1 MKNLTTIVLCLV
13 LLMLAACATPYVAS
27 LKVHASPDTS
37 AMPTV
42 CARYNG
48 DIFVGWATGYA
59 DAEIFASDSQGTVY
73 GPVSI
78 GSGRAIVHVRSTD
91 EKWEVELPSALP
103 RACRGLF
110 RDSEVSAWGLT
121 FE

>member
-1 MKNLTTIVLCLV
+1 MKNPIVIVLGLI
-13 LLMLAACATPYVAS
+13 LAILAACATPYVAS

-91 EKWEVELPSALP
+91 EKWEVELPSSLP
-103 RACRGLF
+103 RVCRGLF